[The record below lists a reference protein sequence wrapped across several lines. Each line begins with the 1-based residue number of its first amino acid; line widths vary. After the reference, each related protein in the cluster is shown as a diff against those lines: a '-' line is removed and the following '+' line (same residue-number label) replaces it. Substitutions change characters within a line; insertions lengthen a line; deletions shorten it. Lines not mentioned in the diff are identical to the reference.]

1 MRRFELIEG
10 KSSKFWEVEQAERD
24 LNLRWGRIGAAGQSQ
39 TKSFDDAA
47 KAQTTLDKLVKEKIG
62 KGYAEVNAPAGEGI
76 GKEPEKVGGASCSP
90 STTRRE
96 QAAPATIKSAET
108 PAAEDAIPATES
120 LDAQVE
126 RVFAAVCQAIADE
139 TLKPGDSL
147 TVAKIKRQYKVS
159 ERGATMAVS
168 RFRSAG
174 FSWWCG
180 GEVAKG
186 AKACALHQIDRAAAL
201 VTANAPAS
209 PDTPPDPAAPP
220 WAANVVRLSAQMQAA
235 VYASRRF
242 PQPIQ
247 EKSLAAAW
255 YEVCREMMLPP
266 CFLHGGTST
275 RLGIDSSDAVFRP
288 ALTRLEARMKAQSAQ
303 PEPDSEADT
312 LWLALIL
319 SGYSSSDAEM
329 GDALTH
335 YLVAQYG
342 LPQTID
348 LWLAAQAIQCER
360 EYAASRHVLRLSAT
374 VTQSHHYAPLEGAEA
389 ALRQYLAQA
398 SEAEWRLCADQI
410 KAALPRLH
418 PSRQPTMALLL
429 PDEPELSNR
438 LAETL
443 LALPPNDSSDS
454 LCWLLSTV
462 TDPDVIARLAK
473 KKKDTYS
480 AFWQNTALVA
490 TLVQERG
497 TDAVAVLERG
507 AEQEAAGEALAA
519 IGTPEAI
526 TALARVASGSKGA
539 LSRLSLAA
547 DRWPQAAMVA
557 LSRFVAAG
565 GKDAGLLTPTL
576 ARLLRA
582 HAPEV
587 ETVRPWLDV
596 AAQGVI
602 DRQLQRLSGQQEV
615 AETGELPEALA
626 APPWLA
632 KKQKKAV
639 TTLALAPLALPP
651 VENWPEGARERAL
664 SSLNEWEQQHFADAQ
679 KSTETLVNDLF
690 PGRNQEYRAQK
701 DAAIAALQPGE
712 KNILQRIGGLLDGG
726 TRAENEG
733 DARAEAFISAWRE
746 MKEIRQKEL
755 RYFRELIRG
764 LYVPLL
770 PRHIAL
776 AFWNTLTGQVET
788 YHLDFLIA
796 HLGIDA
802 LPGLIAETRR
812 HPASALP
819 VALNYGAVELAE
831 PMARAYTKM
840 KTLREGGRA
849 WLLKYPEHAACGLI
863 APALGKPGEARDC
876 AASALRLL
884 AAEGHEALLKEVAAR
899 YEQSEVDG
907 VGMALAA
914 LLNENPLDR
923 FPAKRQSLP
932 EFWLPR
938 FWSRPVLANGKALPD
953 EALEHLGQMFTFP
966 THEGVYPGIEQV
978 KAACRPDSLVD
989 FAWDCFNAWLEAG
1002 APAKEGWALT
1012 TLGFVGNDDT
1022 VRKLTPLIRAWPGEA
1037 AHARAVTGLSVLE
1050 NIGTDVA
1057 LMLLNG
1063 IAQKVKFKGLQDK
1076 AREKIAAIAE
1086 KRNLTPEELED
1097 RLAPDLGLDEQGT
1110 LLLDFGPRRFRVGF
1124 DEALKPYVREM
1135 DGEGTDARPGARLP
1149 DLPKPKK
1156 TDDAELSKAAVERFK
1171 LLKKDARTIASQQVL
1186 RLEVAM
1192 CARRR
1197 WTPEVFA
1204 TFLAGHPLVRY
1215 LVQRLIW
1222 GVYRVGDEGADGGV
1236 LQACFRVSE
1245 DGAYTTADDEP
1256 FDLPA
1261 DETLCIGVP
1270 HALEISAPDAA
1281 AFGQIFADYELLQPF
1296 AQIGRDTYTLT
1307 DTEKSALKLERWK
1320 GVEVP
1325 TGRVLGLVNKG
1336 WRRGEAQ
1343 DGGSIWYFLKP
1354 LYDGNVIELN
1364 LAPGIIFGMVDE
1376 FPEQTLGAV
1385 QFGKKTQWGEIS
1397 DPKPFTGL
1405 DAIAASEL
1413 IRDMEGLRA

>member
-24 LNLRWGRIGAAGQSQ
+24 LNLCWGRIGTAGQRQ

-62 KGYAEVNAPAGEGI
+62 KGYAEVNTPADESI
-76 GKEPEKVGGASCSP
+76 GKTPEKP
-90 STTRRE
+90 
-96 QAAPATIKSAET
+96 QAEKA
-108 PAAEDAIPATES
+108 AAES
-120 LDAQVE
+120 Q
-126 RVFAAVCQAIADE
+126 
-139 TLKPGDSL
+139 
-147 TVAKIKRQYKVS
+147 
-159 ERGATMAVS
+159 
-168 RFRSAG
+168 SARH
-174 FSWWCG
+174 S
-180 GEVAKG
+180 
-186 AKACALHQIDRAAAL
+186 
-201 VTANAPAS
+201 ANAPVS
-209 PDTPPDPAAPP
+209 PSAPPDPTAPP
-220 WAANVVRLSAQMQAA
+220 WAANAVRLSAQMQAA
-235 VYASRRF
+235 AYASRRF
-242 PQPIQ
+242 PQPI
-247 EKSLAAAW
+247 EKKSLSAAW
-255 YEVCREMMLPP
+255 GEVCLHEMEEWNPGL
-266 CFLHGGTST
+266 FGGKKPAT
-275 RLGIDSSDAVFRP
+275 LDIDSSDAVFRP

-303 PEPDSEADT
+303 PGPDSEADT

-319 SGYSSSDAEM
+319 DDRSSSDDEVE
-329 GDALTH
+329 DALTH
-335 YLVAQYG
+335 YLMAQYG

-348 LWLAAQAIQCER
+348 IWLAAQAIQYVHA
-360 EYAASRHVLRLSAT
+360 YAAGRYVLSLSAT
-374 VTQSHHYAPLEGAEA
+374 VTRPLHHGPMAGAERT
-389 ALRQYLAQA
+389 LRQYLAQA
-398 SEAEWRLCADQI
+398 PEAEWRLCADKI
-410 KAALPRLH
+410 KAALPWLH
-418 PSRQPTMALLL
+418 PERQPTMALML
-429 PDEPELSNR
+429 PDDPELSNR

-443 LALPPNDSSDS
+443 LALPPNDVPDS
-454 LCWLLSTV
+454 LHWLLSTA

-473 KKKDTYS
+473 TKKYYGND
-480 AFWQNTALVA
+480 FWSSDALVA

-497 TDAVAVLERG
+497 TDAVAVLEHG
-507 AEQEAAGEALAA
+507 AEREAAGDALTV

-526 TALARVASGSKGA
+526 TALARVTSNQDA

-547 DRWPQAAMVA
+547 DRWPQAAIA
-557 LSRFVAAG
+557 GLSRFVAAS
-565 GKDAGLLTPTL
+565 GKDAGLATPTL
-576 ARLLRA
+576 RRLLLA
-582 HAPEV
+582 HAPAV
-587 ETVRPWLDV
+587 DAVRPWLD
-596 AAQGVI
+596 AAALGVI
-602 DRQLQRLSGQQEV
+602 DRQLQRLNPQEV
-615 AETGELPEALA
+615 AGTGELPEVLA
-626 APPWLA
+626 SPPWLA
-632 KKQKKAV
+632 KKQKKAAAA
-639 TTLALAPLALPP
+639 LALAPLDLPP
-651 VENWPEGARERAL
+651 VENWPEGARENTL
-664 SSLNEWEQQHFADAQ
+664 SSLNEWQQKDYDGTQ
-679 KSTETLVNDLF
+679 KSAEMLVNDLF
-690 PGRNQEYRAQK
+690 PGCDQAYRAQK
-701 DAAIAALQPGE
+701 DAAIAALQPGA
-712 KNILQRIGGLLDGG
+712 KNIFQLIGGLLDGG
-726 TRAENEG
+726 TKTEGENEG
-733 DARAEAFISAWRE
+733 DARAEAFIAAYRAAME
-746 MKEIRQKEL
+746 IQRKEIEEG
-755 RYFRELIRG
+755 YYGNETISG
-764 LYVPLL
+764 LNVVVL

-776 AFWNTLTGQVET
+776 AFWNAVAGEWRET
-788 YHLDFLIA
+788 YQLDFIMA
-796 HLGIDA
+796 RLGIDA
-802 LPGLIAETRR
+802 VPGLIAETRR
-812 HPASALP
+812 HPASALS

-831 PMARAYTKM
+831 PMARAYAKI

-876 AASALRLL
+876 AAAALRLL
-884 AAEGHEALLKEVAAR
+884 AAEGHAALLKEVAAR
-899 YEQSEVDG
+899 YAQNATEVDT
-907 VGMALAA
+907 ALTA

-923 FPAKRQSLP
+923 FPTKRQSLP

-966 THEGVYPGIEQV
+966 THEGLYPGLEQV
-978 KAACRPDSLVD
+978 KAACRPDSLAD
-989 FAWDCFNAWLEAG
+989 FAWDCFNAWLEAF

-1037 AHARAVTGLSVLE
+1037 AHARAVTGLTVLE

-1086 KRNLTPEELED
+1086 KRDLTPEELED

-1135 DGEGTDARPGARLP
+1135 DGEEPDARPGARLP

-1204 TFLAGHPLVRY
+1204 AFLAGHPLVRY

-1222 GVYRVGDEGADGGV
+1222 GVYRVGDEGADGGA
-1236 LQACFRVSE
+1236 LQACFRVAE

-1261 DETLCIGVP
+1261 DKTLCIGVP
-1270 HALEISAPDAA
+1270 HALEISAQDAA

-1307 DTEKSALKLERWK
+1307 EAEKSALKLERWK
-1320 GVEVP
+1320 GVTVP

-1336 WRRGEAQ
+1336 WRRGEVL
-1343 DGGSIWYFLKP
+1343 DGGGIGHFLKP
-1354 LYDGNVIELN
+1354 LYDGNVIKLELD
-1364 LAPGIIFGMVDE
+1364 ACIIVGMVNE
-1376 FPEQTLGAV
+1376 YPEQTLGEV
-1385 QFGKKTQWGEIS
+1385 QFGKKTQRGEIR
-1397 DPKPFTGL
+1397 DPKAFTGL

>member
-24 LNLRWGRIGAAGQSQ
+24 LNLRWGRIGTAGQSQ

-76 GKEPEKVGGASCSP
+76 GKTPEKAGGASCSP

-96 QAAPATIKSAET
+96 QAVPATIKSAET

-220 WAANVVRLSAQMQAA
+220 WAANAVRLSAQMQVA

-255 YEVCREMMLPP
+255 GEVCREMMLPP

-275 RLGIDSSDAVFRP
+275 RLCIDSSDAVFRP

-418 PSRQPTMALLL
+418 PSRQPLMALLL

-443 LALPPNDSSDS
+443 LALPPNDSPDS
-454 LCWLLSTV
+454 LHWLLSTA

-507 AEQEAAGEALAA
+507 AEQEAAGDALAV

-526 TALARVASGSKGA
+526 TALARVASSDKGA

-547 DRWPQAAMVA
+547 ERWPQAAMVA

-565 GKDAGLLTPTL
+565 GKDAGLVTPALT
-576 ARLLRA
+576 RLLRA
-582 HAPEV
+582 HTSVV
-587 ETVRPWLDV
+587 EIVRPWLDA

-602 DRQLQRLSGQQEV
+602 DRRLSPQEV

-626 APPWLA
+626 SPPWLA
-632 KKQKKAV
+632 KKQKKAAAA
-639 TTLALAPLALPP
+639 LALAPLDLPP
-651 VENWPEGARERAL
+651 VENWSEGARERAL

-701 DAAIAALQPGE
+701 DAAIAALQPG
-712 KNILQRIGGLLDGG
+712 G
-726 TRAENEG
+726 TKAENEGEG
-733 DARAEAFISAWRE
+733 DARAEAFIAAWGE
-746 MKEIRQKEL
+746 MKEILRKEL
-755 RYFRELIRG
+755 EYFREPPIRG

-776 AFWNTLTGQVET
+776 AFWNTLAGQSET
-788 YHLDFLIA
+788 YPLDFLMA

-812 HPASALP
+812 FPASALS

-876 AASALRLL
+876 AAAALRLL
-884 AAEGHEALLKEVAAR
+884 AAEGHEAMLKEVAAR

-978 KAACRPDSLVD
+978 KAACRPDSLAD

-1012 TLGFVGNDDT
+1012 ILGFVGNDDT
-1022 VRKLTPLIRAWPGEA
+1022 ARKLTPLIRAWPGEA
-1037 AHARAVTGLSVLE
+1037 AHARAVTGLTVLE

-1086 KRNLTPEELED
+1086 KRNLTLEELED
-1097 RLAPDLGLDEQGT
+1097 RLAPDLGLDEQGA
-1110 LLLDFGPRRFRVGF
+1110 LLLDFGTRRFRVGF

-1135 DGEGTDARPGARLP
+1135 DGDHPGARLP

-1204 TFLAGHPLVRY
+1204 AFIARHPLVRY

-1222 GVYRVGDEGADGGV
+1222 GVYRVGDEGADGGQ
-1236 LQACFRVSE
+1236 LQACFRVDE

-1261 DETLCIGVP
+1261 DETLHIGVP
-1270 HALEISAPDAA
+1270 HALEIPAQDAA

-1296 AQIGRDTYTLT
+1296 SQIGRDTYTLT

-1320 GVEVP
+1320 GVEAP

-1354 LYDGNVIELN
+1354 LCDGNVIELD
-1364 LAPGIIFGMVDE
+1364 LDPGIIVGMVDE
-1376 FPEQTLGAV
+1376 YPEQTLGAV
-1385 QFGKKTQWGEIS
+1385 QFGKKTHWGEIS